1 MTTVCLVENDE
12 SSLPLDL
19 YGYDTARRALAT
31 YDLDEP
37 WDNTV
42 TLDTVSLGA
51 AVSLLND
58 LNWYLLR
65 LTSDAFVRDPSV
77 SEHEWLSR
85 PLAREIRD
93 GHHDP
98 DDAINRLRVYGVEN
112 GRLVDP
118 THVLRGTG
126 EDGDY
131 ERSEY
136 EDTVIVRVT
145 QDEFFN

>member
-1 MTTVCLVENDE
+1 MTRVCLVADDD
-12 SSLPLDL
+12 SSLPVDL
-19 YGYDTARRALAT
+19 YGYDTARRALGT
-31 YDLDEP
+31 YDITEP

-42 TLDTVSLGA
+42 VLDTVSLGA

-58 LNWYLLR
+58 LNWYLAR

-77 SEHEWLSR
+77 SRHEWLSR

-93 GHHDP
+93 GTVSP
-98 DDAINRLRVYGVEN
+98 DDPINRLKVYGVEN

-118 THVLRGTG
+118 THVLRGSG
-126 EDGDY
+126 GDGDY

-136 EDTVIVRVT
+136 EDTVVVRVT
-145 QDEFFN
+145 QDEFF

>member
-1 MTTVCLVENDE
+1 MTRVCLVEDDD

-19 YGYDTARRALAT
+19 YGYDTARHALAT
-31 YDLDEP
+31 YDITEP

-42 TLDTVSLGA
+42 VLDTVSLGA

-58 LNWYLLR
+58 LNWYLAR
-65 LTSDAFVRDPSV
+65 LTSDAFVQDPSV
-77 SEHEWLSR
+77 SRHEWLSR

-93 GHHDP
+93 GNVSP
-98 DDAINRLRVYGVEN
+98 DDPVNRLKVYGVEN

-118 THVLRGTG
+118 TNVLRGSG
-126 EDGDY
+126 GDGDY

-136 EDTVIVRVT
+136 DDTVVVRVT
-145 QDEFFN
+145 QDEFFA